1 VNAFGTHLRDADLSL
16 ACRDEALPCLAD
28 VLDDDRLSGLLGESI
43 HVTRV
48 RYKPHTSA
56 LVAFCST
63 RNGKEDYGWALTR
76 SRTGFAGLAER
87 ERASKAR
94 GGGIRLIRPAPER
107 WEAAVAVGSVE
118 DDWALRKNLR
128 WLGNRGVDRLGILH
142 PSGSGPLTGNA
153 RIIRYKPERRVVLMD
168 RTKEGAIVI
177 KAAARPTN
185 REQERNFRNLLLEHG
200 VPVLCPLGGESS
212 ARHGISATPAWGDG
226 DLAAATN
233 APAARSAGEALA
245 RLHSIP
251 VPAEADPAA
260 LLGRL
265 WRQLTATSTMVG
277 ALLPALED
285 PAAKVGARIFSELA
299 QLSAHGSHSL
309 VHGDFS
315 ADQVLVNGP
324 DVRLID
330 FDRTHLGAAEA
341 DLGSFTAVE
350 EIGRWKQARNPTN
363 VSSTEHL
370 MDGYTRAGG
379 RFSTRAV
386 DAWAAFRFFSCSVDP
401 FRDRAPDWAADI
413 FRHLDK
419 ASELIP

>member
-1 VNAFGTHLRDADLSL
+1 VNAYGTHLQDADLSL

-43 HVTRV
+43 QVTRV

-56 LVAFCST
+56 LVAFRRT
-63 RNGKEDYGWALTR
+63 RNGKEDYAWALTR
-76 SRTGFAGLAER
+76 SRAGFARLTER
-87 ERASKAR
+87 ERTSKAC
-94 GGGIRLIRPAPER
+94 GGGVRLIRPAPER
-107 WEAAVAVGSVE
+107 WEAAIAVGGVE

-128 WLGNRGVDRLGILH
+128 WLGNRGMDRLGVLH
-142 PSGSGPLTGNA
+142 PSGGGPLTGHA
-153 RIIRYKPERRVVLMD
+153 RILRYKPERRVVLMD
-168 RTKEGAIVI
+168 RTKEGPIVI
-177 KAAARPTN
+177 KAAAHPAN
-185 REQERNFRNLLLEHG
+185 RDQERNFRHLLREHG
-200 VPVLCPLGGESS
+200 VPILCPFGGESS
-212 ARHGISATPAWGDG
+212 ARHGISATLAWGDG
-226 DLAAATN
+226 DVTAGSN
-233 APAARSAGEALA
+233 APAASSAGEALA
-245 RLHSIP
+245 RLHGIP
-251 VPAEADPAA
+251 VPAEEDPAD
-260 LLGRL
+260 LLARL
-265 WRQLTATSTMVG
+265 QRQLTATSTMVG

-299 QLSAHGSHSL
+299 QLSAQGSHSM

-350 EIGRWKQARNPTN
+350 EMSRWKQARDPSN
-363 VSSTEHL
+363 VSSTQLL

-379 RFSTRAV
+379 SFSARAV

-401 FRDRAPDWAADI
+401 FRDRAPDWADDI